1 MTEAPRFRQAAR
13 PNLDTDQVKLRWTEG
28 SYSRTLSVAAPSL
41 EQAFAGAALALC
53 GLLESTEDVEPDRL
67 PILIQAADVQAL
79 FRAFLR
85 DVMTLVDVEKF
96 ATLRIERLDIDGLR
110 LRAAV
115 SGETMLGELPPAD
128 VDLRRA
134 WVESRRKGWVARL
147 EIGR

>member
-1 MTEAPRFRQAAR
+1 
-13 PNLDTDQVKLRWTEG
+13 
-28 SYSRTLSVAAPSL
+28 
-41 EQAFAGAALALC
+41 
-53 GLLESTEDVEPDRL
+53 
-67 PILIQAADVQAL
+67 VQAL
-79 FRAFLR
+79 VRAFLR

-96 ATLRIERLDIDGLR
+96 ATLRIERLEIDGLR